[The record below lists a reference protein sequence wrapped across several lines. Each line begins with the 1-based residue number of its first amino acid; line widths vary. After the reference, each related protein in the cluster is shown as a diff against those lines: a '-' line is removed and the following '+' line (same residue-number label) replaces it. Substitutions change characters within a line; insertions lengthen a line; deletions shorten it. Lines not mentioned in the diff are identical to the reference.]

1 MKDSVAARSV
11 WKSAFK
17 RAALYFLGLDL
28 LAFFY
33 YLLGNY
39 QGFLSDTQIMLLRFV
54 SGLSAAAFL
63 SGLAGLVRGVFAA
76 LRRREALPLAAA
88 VGWLACMAAA
98 VVLALLSQ
106 GVRAFAAGI

>member
-1 MKDSVAARSV
+1 MKGSVAARSV

-33 YLLGNY
+33 YILGNY
-39 QGFLSDTQIMLLRFV
+39 QGFLADTQIMLLKAV

-63 SGLAGLVRGVFAA
+63 SGLAGLVRGA
-76 LRRREALPLAAA
+76 LSAFKRREVLPLQAAF
-88 VGWLACMAAA
+88 GWLACMAAA

-106 GVRAFAAGI
+106 GVRAFTAGI